1 MEPDQHLGVK
11 VQDTIRSDVAV
22 LEQRFPTV
30 QETQRTGPMI
40 IWFIVLYGEWTD
52 WLLRL

>member
-30 QETQRTGPMI
+30 QETQRTGTNANMVR
-40 IWFIVLYGEWTD
+40 VLYGEWTD
-52 WLLRL
+52 